1 MAAGQGC
8 ESPVQG
14 PCRRR
19 RSAVE
24 EKSAVEQPSAV
35 EQLSAVA
42 GISAQDLEE
51 RKGSIYTVK
60 VNFILWN
67 IVLVGAKCPFLHP
80 WCI

>member
-24 EKSAVEQPSAV
+24 EKSAVK
-35 EQLSAVA
+35 QLSAVE
-42 GISAQDLEE
+42 GLSAQELEQ
-51 RKGSIYTVK
+51 RLDTMYNQV
-60 VNFILWN
+60 ILASKKLRTKN
-67 IVLVGAKCPFLHP
+67 SEDYLEFRY
-80 WCI
+80 CI